1 MRFMIQVEAGM
12 QWLVERAIRTE
23 ILDEFW
29 NEYGSATTITGDV
42 KDRVDT
48 VTSAAL
54 SRTPLI
60 DVPLSGTHD
69 SAGDQDASVPAGFA
83 DEEGRDPAVVERGP
97 QGDEPE
103 DTVED
108 ETPAGGVFR
117 SDSPSSRWKRVV
129 SLGGRVRPSTSYL
142 FGTLFVLIVLKAL
155 TVDAGEDG
163 PSGLLAPPQPTTSP
177 TTVAPEPVPSPE
189 LTATPVPTT
198 PVEPTAPTPTTPA
211 TPPTPGVSPT
221 PQAPQQAPAET
232 PTAPGAPVTP
242 TAEPAP
248 EATVAPE
255 EAPAPTAGQPQ
266 VTPDTGE

>member
-1 MRFMIQVEAGM
+1 MAGRTRDPHGDPRRV
-12 QWLVERAIRTE
+12 LERV
-23 ILDEFW
+23 
-29 NEYGSATTITGDV
+29 YS
-42 KDRVDT
+42 

-60 DVPLSGTHD
+60 DVPLSSTHD

-108 ETPAGGVFR
+108 ETPAGGGFR

-163 PSGLLAPPQPTTSP
+163 PSGVLAPPKPASSP
-177 TTVAPEPVPSPE
+177 TASVTPEPTPSPE
-189 LTATPVPTT
+189 LTGTPVPTT
-198 PVEPTAPTPTTPA
+198 PVEPSPVSPTTPA
-211 TPPTPGVSPT
+211 IPPTEGISPT

-232 PTAPGAPVTP
+232 PTAPDTPATPTAPVTP
-242 TAEPAP
+242 D
-248 EATVAPE
+248 ATVAPE
-255 EAPAPTAGQPQ
+255 EAPGQTAGQPQ
-266 VTPDTGE
+266 VTPETGE